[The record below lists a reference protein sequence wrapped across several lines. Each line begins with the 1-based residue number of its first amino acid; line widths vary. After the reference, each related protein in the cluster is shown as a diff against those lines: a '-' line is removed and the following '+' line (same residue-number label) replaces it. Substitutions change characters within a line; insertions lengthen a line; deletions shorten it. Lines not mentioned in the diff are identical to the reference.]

1 MLVRRYLK
9 TTQFPR
15 VRGTEGDPGIGGAGK
30 ILSPLLTPQ
39 SRLLL
44 TFPPHNSRL
53 SLVVTKPLPLSSSSP
68 SISDH
73 DKAVQGSIR
82 YPGFTGCCKATK
94 IEDFNLILF
103 TNVLLFTRV
112 YIIHRSQNSLSRTY
126 KYNVQ
131 CTYSI
136 YSTTVQFHLHLFLVQ
151 LMP

>member
-9 TTQFPR
+9 TTQLPR

-44 TFPPHNSRL
+44 TFPQQL

-82 YPGFTGCCKATK
+82 YPGFTACCKATK
-94 IEDFNLILF
+94 IKAFNF
-103 TNVLLFTRV
+103 V
-112 YIIHRSQNSLSRTY
+112 YERF
-126 KYNVQ
+126 V
-131 CTYSI
+131 I
-136 YSTTVQFHLHLFLVQ
+136 Y
-151 LMP
+151 